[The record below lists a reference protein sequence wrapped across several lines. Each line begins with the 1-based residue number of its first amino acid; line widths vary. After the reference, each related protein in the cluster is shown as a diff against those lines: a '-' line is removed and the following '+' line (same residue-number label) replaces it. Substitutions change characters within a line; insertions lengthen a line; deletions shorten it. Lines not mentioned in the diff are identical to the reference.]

1 VNRTEETVSS
11 SWALR
16 LSIAAAVLLMAVG
29 ATAQYRT
36 EKVPD
41 CGIQFSAPNRLE
53 RLPMQLG
60 QNAIYQRA
68 RLRPKDT
75 QDYVRAR
82 YYWYCDVYSFAKTE
96 RKAEDI
102 ELPEGVPESMK
113 ERFKELM
120 AGMGRGE
127 RHKSFEGWLKAKKGI
142 TIVQEAKTKK
152 KKGKKLP
159 YKHWIYIEDNGFG
172 PVGNVYC
179 EAAVYDFEDKE
190 VAIVIEMP
198 LETMR
203 PPKPKSKWYNI
214 IKKVMRSGEAC
225 KVSVANASS
234 DKRDKY
240 ADTPERKAALE
251 KAKSNI
257 AGLNGWDYFTLPNY
271 IVFYSWDFEKPS
283 EKAKSRKKAIFY
295 SERLEKMRKL
305 YIESY
310 PLDPT
315 GTKAIMP
322 DPASIPDMGGPITGK
337 GDAEEAKKKAKAAER
352 LEEKSKELGKKPYS
366 VFRLC
371 ATEEQFQKYGQSPP
385 GVVGWYSP
393 RSKELVVFLGGD
405 RRMGAGAT
413 ETVTYHEGWHQ
424 FADFYFHPPESEK
437 HATLHR
443 WFDEGHG
450 DYFGGFRWGSR
461 GWSYKGSKMRYSD
474 CKQMVRQGDYVPFK
488 DIVRWDRRR
497 FYSGKAPYYYAQ
509 AFSMIDFFR
518 RGQKSRGWKEKWGEI
533 PEMYRRVILVKGD
546 AKLAVDVAFRDFTDE
561 DWAEIEEAW
570 KAWVSSN
577 KFLKG

>member
-1 VNRTEETVSS
+1 MLAVAFMV
-11 SWALR
+11 
-16 LSIAAAVLLMAVG
+16 IGAAAS
-29 ATAQYRT
+29 TAQYRV

-60 QNAIYQRA
+60 TNAVYQRA

-82 YYWYCDVYSFAKTE
+82 YYWYCDVYSFAKKE
-96 RKAEDI
+96 QKASDI
-102 ELPEGVPESMK
+102 KLPEGVPESMR
-113 ERFKELM
+113 EQFKELM

-127 RHKSFEGWLKAKKGI
+127 RHKSFEDWLNAKEGIEIIQKG
-142 TIVQEAKTKK
+142 KLKK
-152 KKGKKLP
+152 KKGKKLA
-159 YKHWIYIEDNGFG
+159 YKHWVYLEDNGFG
-172 PVGNVYC
+172 PVGQVYC
-179 EAAVYDFEDKE
+179 EAAVYEFEDRE
-190 VAIVIEMP
+190 VALVIEMP
-198 LETMR
+198 LESKR

-225 KVSVANASS
+225 KAVAANASS

-240 ADTPERKAALE
+240 ADTPDRKKALE
-251 KAKSNI
+251 DAKANI

-283 EKAKSRKKAIFY
+283 EKAKSRKKALFY
-295 SERLEKMRKL
+295 SERLEKMREL

-310 PLDPT
+310 PLDPS

-322 DPASIPDMGGPITGK
+322 DPDSIPGLTGPITGK
-337 GDAEEAKKKAKAAER
+337 DDSKGKAAAAER
-352 LEEKSKELGKKPYS
+352 LAEKSKELGKKPYS

-461 GWSYKGSKMRYSD
+461 GWSYKGSKMRYSA
-474 CKQMVRQGDYVPFK
+474 CKQMVRQEDYAPFK

-497 FYSGKAPYYYAQ
+497 FYGKNAPYYYAQ

-518 RGQKSRGWKEKWGEI
+518 RGHKSKGWQEKWGEI

-561 DWAEIEEAW
+561 DWAELEEAW
-570 KAWVSSN
+570 KAWVGSR